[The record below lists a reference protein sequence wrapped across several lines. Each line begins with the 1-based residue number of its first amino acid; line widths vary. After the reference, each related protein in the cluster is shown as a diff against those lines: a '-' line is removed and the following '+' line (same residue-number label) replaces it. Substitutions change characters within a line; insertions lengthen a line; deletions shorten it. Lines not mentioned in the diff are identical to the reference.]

1 MPKTIPLAIFG
12 SPRKVVVPVCEKL
25 DEVRVR
31 SLSDGGQV
39 RIKPVM
45 VGNCLSL
52 DLPELYCAQSVDRG
66 SQTPLM
72 ISY

>member
-1 MPKTIPLAIFG
+1 MI
-12 SPRKVVVPVCEKL
+12 VPVCEKL

-31 SLSDGGQV
+31 SLSNGGQV
-39 RIKPVM
+39 RVKPVM

-52 DLPELYCAQSVDRG
+52 DLPELYGALSIARDAHV
-66 SQTPLM
+66 PLM